1 MTESARREQ
10 SRKLVAALAAGNSEA
25 RVAIGDDAFV
35 ATHLDRVYWR
45 AHAAQPAIT
54 KRDYLRYLIRASSR
68 MLPHLRDRPLAV
80 AVARWLRDVLVKL
93 GLASLVKTSGKTGLH
108 VIARVEARRV
118 VPSAGDRSQA
128 LPPAG
133 GRDAR
138 LERARPVD
146 RMARSQAGRR
156 RGAAFVARRIE
167 SST

>member
-25 RVAIGDDAFV
+25 RVAIRDDAFV
-35 ATHLDRVYWR
+35 ATHLDRVYGP

-108 VIARVEARRV
+108 VIDPTRFRLPAVEAL
-118 VPSAGDRSQA
+118 VPK
-128 LPPAG
+128 
-133 GRDAR
+133 GRDPWTGW
-138 LERARPVD
+138 LD
-146 RMARSQAGRR
+146 RKQD
-156 RGAAFVARRIE
+156 VAE
-167 SST
+167 ALHSLHVA